1 MIIPR
6 LGERLSCMI
15 YRRKL
20 EMDMEELKP
29 ELTILRSAA
38 DELKNSIALK
48 KLLAVSYRSS
58 EMGGV
63 VLIRCWGR
71 RYWSLGIN

>member
-1 MIIPR
+1 MIFEQIMIIPR
-6 LGERLSCMI
+6 LGERLGCMI

-38 DELKNSIALK
+38 DELKNSGAFK
-48 KLLAVSYRSS
+48 KLLAVRSS
-58 EMGGV
+58 SFCVHEE
-63 VLIRCWGR
+63 
-71 RYWSLGIN
+71 S

>member
-38 DELKNSIALK
+38 DELKNSLSLK
-48 KLLAVSYRSS
+48 KLLAVSCGAR
-58 EMGGV
+58 GV
-63 VLIRCWGR
+63 G
-71 RYWSLGIN
+71 

>member
-38 DELKNSIALK
+38 DELKNSLSLK
-48 KLLAVSYRSS
+48 KLLAVSLRLVDFRIIL
-58 EMGGV
+58 M
-63 VLIRCWGR
+63 
-71 RYWSLGIN
+71 SL